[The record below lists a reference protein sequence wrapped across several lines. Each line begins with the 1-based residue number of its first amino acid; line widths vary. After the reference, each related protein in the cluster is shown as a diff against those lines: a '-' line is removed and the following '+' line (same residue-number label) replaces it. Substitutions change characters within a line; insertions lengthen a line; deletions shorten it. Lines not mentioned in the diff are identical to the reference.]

1 LSVAFFYY
9 YAAQVALRNQTFN
22 AATNDT
28 LYRLNQGRYLDA
40 VKDWRA
46 ALELAPGDP
55 GLMNNLAIDL
65 YRSRD
70 YPAANDVIDKLMKI
84 APNDPQLN
92 YLRGDILLLE
102 QKAEEAIPWLERAV
116 KGDGGMLPAR
126 SSLGRALMQTGKGE
140 AAVAHLEKALP
151 VDNDGSLRFQL
162 ARAYQVA
169 GRREEAAATMAEY
182 QKIQQELQTQK
193 EKLSE
198 EIQITAPE

>member
-1 LSVAFFYY
+1 MGICCVFTL
-9 YAAQVALRNQTFN
+9 AAGALAQT
-22 AATNDT
+22 
-28 LYRLNQGRYLDA
+28 
-40 VKDWRA
+40 
-46 ALELAPGDP
+46 
-55 GLMNNLAIDL
+55 
-65 YRSRD
+65 RSRGPD
-70 YPAANDVIDKLMKI
+70 YSQFSHRTEQHKQACGSCHTFPSKNWKEVRNGDDAFPDVTQYPEHQACLTC
-84 APNDPQLN
+84 Q
-92 YLRGDILLLE
+92 
-102 QKAEEAIPWLERAV
+102 AIPWLERAV
-116 KGDGGMLPAR
+116 KADGGMLPAR

-193 EKLSE
+193 EQLAE